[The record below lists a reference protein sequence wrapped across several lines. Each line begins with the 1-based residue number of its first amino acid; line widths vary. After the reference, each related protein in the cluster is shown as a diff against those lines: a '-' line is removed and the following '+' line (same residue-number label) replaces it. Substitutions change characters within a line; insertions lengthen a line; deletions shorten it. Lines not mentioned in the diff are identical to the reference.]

1 MSKIT
6 AEYIEQ
12 LKKEATAQL
21 PERVKKNLEYQSGR
35 PLTNQQVVQIND
47 QINKIPMSSFMGYLM
62 YGIIH
67 RDNIDQFTHMSP
79 ERRDIALAYFH
90 PGASPQQPQQPI
102 QPAAPEMPQPPVQ
115 PATPVTPQQ
124 PVQPAAPV
132 TPQPPVQPAAPVT
145 PQPPVQPTAPTTLC
159 LIGVP
164 PVVSLFS
171 AFFQTVQAKDD
182 ALAAFHLLEL
192 PGELFTSKVANGQGN
207 QPSTADLDPA
217 AMSQLQ
223 AAGQKIILFVIDPT
237 VEPVTYHHLTS
248 QTDADGN
255 VRNYSVHT
263 TVSQAELLR
272 SLVLLLQQPDGR
284 PLLQNVHSLFV
295 ATVNTSLL
303 GAPGQRDQ
311 EALHRLRQMSQQ
323 ELNMLIAHCQELG
336 INRPTNGLPV
346 LFTFGIGNP
355 QESVSHQYAPDD
367 VNKLVQLL
375 KGNISIA
382 DN

>member
-1 MSKIT
+1 M
-6 AEYIEQ
+6 
-12 LKKEATAQL
+12 
-21 PERVKKNLEYQSGR
+21 
-35 PLTNQQVVQIND
+35 
-47 QINKIPMSSFMGYLM
+47 
-62 YGIIH
+62 
-67 RDNIDQFTHMSP
+67 
-79 ERRDIALAYFH
+79 
-90 PGASPQQPQQPI
+90 
-102 QPAAPEMPQPPVQ
+102 
-115 PATPVTPQQ
+115 
-124 PVQPAAPV
+124 
-132 TPQPPVQPAAPVT
+132 
-145 PQPPVQPTAPTTLC
+145 TLC

-171 AFFQTVQAKDD
+171 AFFHTVQAKDE
-182 ALAAFHLLEL
+182 ALAAFRLLEL
-192 PGELFTSKVANGQGN
+192 PGEFFTSKVANGQGN

-223 AAGQKIILFVIDPT
+223 AAGQKIILFVVDPT

-255 VRNYSVHT
+255 VRNYSVHS

-311 EALHRLRQMSQQ
+311 EALHRLRQMNQQ

>member
-6 AEYIEQ
+6 TEYIEQ

-21 PERVKKNLEYQSGR
+21 PERVKKNLENQSGR

-90 PGASPQQPQQPI
+90 PGGSLQQPQQPI

-115 PATPVTPQQ
+115 PAAPVTPQQ

-132 TPQPPVQPAAPVT
+132 TPQQPVQPA
-145 PQPPVQPTAPTTLC
+145 APTTLC

-182 ALAAFHLLEL
+182 ALAAFRLLEL

-207 QPSTADLDPA
+207 QPSMADIDPA
-217 AMSQLQ
+217 AISLLQ

-237 VEPVTYHHLTS
+237 VEPITYHHLTS

-284 PLLQNVHSLFV
+284 SLLQNVHSLFV

-311 EALHRLRQMSQQ
+311 EALHRLRQMNQQ